1 MAQRLVL
8 HPKPKVVE
16 GNMISPRN
24 LSLLFG
30 LAFLSLV
37 PATALPQ
44 ERAVGPE
51 LAPAHIAE
59 PQGQVRGTKVARR
72 RTATVELVE
81 KVRGSVVNIHSERNV
96 HNVGV
101 SEFLS
106 ASPTQNRVNGMGTG
120 IVVDHRGYIVTNHHV
135 VEDVSLIRVR
145 LANGVTQLAAVVARS
160 KEADLALLKVDVA
173 EPLPVMPLGTAQDL
187 MVGEKVAAIGN
198 AYGYEH
204 TVSEGIVSA
213 IKRDVTLNK
222 EISYK
227 SLIQTDASINPG
239 NSGGPLLNV
248 HGELVGVNV
257 AIRAGAQGIGFAIP
271 VDSMIRV
278 VADMFRARRRN
289 VTYDGL
295 ICRDRLEQTPDG
307 LTRKVV
313 VDRTETGS
321 PAERAGLKAGDVV
334 LAVGTVKVA
343 CGFDVERG
351 FLDRKPGEQVAVFV
365 NRKNKEERLQITLAS
380 TDRTNRPAA
389 SDVVWRKLGVRLA
402 PIDADVVTRVNRQ
415 LHGGLEVTAVSE
427 ESIAA
432 RAGIRRGD
440 ILVGLHTYETLSV
453 DNVLFVLT
461 HPELPSMNPLSF
473 YILRSGQVRRGW
485 LQSVQ

>member
-1 MAQRLVL
+1 L

-16 GNMISPRN
+16 GNMIFPRH
-24 LSLLFG
+24 LLPLFG
-30 LAFLSLV
+30 LLLLGLV
-37 PATALPQ
+37 PVTAYPQ
-44 ERAVGPE
+44 ERPAGPDITT
-51 LAPAHIAE
+51 A
-59 PQGQVRGTKVARR
+59 RGTKLAQRR
-72 RTATVELVE
+72 SATVELVE

-96 HNVGV
+96 HSVGV
-101 SEFLS
+101 SEFLNT
-106 ASPTQNRVNGMGTG
+106 SPTQNRVNGMGTG

-135 VEDVSLIRVR
+135 VEDVSVIRVR
-145 LANGVTQLAAVVARS
+145 LANGVTCIAAVVARS
-160 KEADLALLKVDVA
+160 KEADLALLKIDA
-173 EPLPVMPLGTAQDL
+173 PETLPVMPLGTAQDL

-248 HGELVGVNV
+248 NGELVGVNV

-278 VADMFRARRRN
+278 VADMFRARRRS
-289 VTYDGL
+289 VAYDGL
-295 ICRDRLEQTPDG
+295 VCRDKLESSADG
-307 LTRKVV
+307 MLRRVV

-321 PAERAGLKAGDVV
+321 PAEKAGLKPGDVV
-334 LAVGTVKVA
+334 LAVGAVKVA

-351 FLDRKPGEQVAVFV
+351 FLDRKPGDQIAVV
-365 NRKNKEERLQITLAS
+365 VSRQNKEERLQLTLGS
-380 TDRTNRPAA
+380 NDRTTRPAP

-402 PIDADVVTRVNRQ
+402 PIDAELVTRVNRQ
-415 LHGGLEVTAVSE
+415 LHGGLEVTSVNDEGA
-427 ESIAA
+427 AA
-432 RAGIRRGD
+432 RAGIRKGD

-453 DNVLFVLT
+453 DNVVFVIT

-485 LQSVQ
+485 LQGVQ